1 MARNVDAET
10 ARRHAAWLAEL
21 EALLADIRVVDDTPV
36 SPPAAPRPTA
46 CAKCRRGEGDEWCVG
61 CRRHVC
67 SDQCWEPN
75 AERCWDCLGIDP
87 PSWVVAPEGIPPF
100 SFLIQRHAHPA
111 AAPRTPRQH
120 PARADQLGVSLNPP
134 PEAPPRVP
142 SAQEETLPYKG
153 PPAMAVPRPSLQAPA
168 REERPRY
175 KGPSPLVVPR
185 PRLPHP
191 PKPPPALLRQ
201 PRPPPPSLQVSAE
214 QIPTPPASKDGGPPD
229 LAGRLQAMKT
239 QTMELW
245 ELNQLCGQEFDHL
258 AHAIKYAHERGF
270 ISEAERR
277 RLQIINKAGN
287 DAKHKGLGS
296 RAGSRSPT
304 PVGHAA
310 RAGSRSATPVA
321 RAPSRAVSSRDP
333 APISAPLPLPWGPGE
348 SHPAASGWV

>member
-21 EALLADIRVVDDTPV
+21 EALLADIRVVDDTPA
-36 SPPAAPRPTA
+36 SPPAAPPKRPTA
-46 CAKCRRGEGDEWCVG
+46 CARCQRWEGDEWCVG

-67 SDQCWEPN
+67 SEQCWEPN
-75 AERCWDCLGIDP
+75 AERCWDCLGIGP

-214 QIPTPPASKDGGPPD
+214 QIPMPPASKDGGPPD
-229 LAGRLQAMKT
+229 LAGRLKAMKT

-245 ELNQLCGQEFDHL
+245 ELNQLCDQAFDHL

-310 RAGSRSATPVA
+310 RAGSRSAS
-321 RAPSRAVSSRDP
+321 APSRAVSSRDP
-333 APISAPLPLPWGPGE
+333 APISAPLPAPWGPGE
-348 SHPAASGWV
+348 RSHSGWV